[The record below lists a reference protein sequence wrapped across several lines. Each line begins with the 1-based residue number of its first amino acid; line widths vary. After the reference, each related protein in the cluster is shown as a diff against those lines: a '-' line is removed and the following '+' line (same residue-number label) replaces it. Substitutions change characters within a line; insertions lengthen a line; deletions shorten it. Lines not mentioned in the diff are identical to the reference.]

1 MVPLPLS
8 PTMASSSAAM
18 PKRMRPTR
26 TILLHV
32 ESIGKGLLELM
43 IDAGRLM
50 IGPESLGRAK
60 RTS

>member
-1 MVPLPLS
+1 
-8 PTMASSSAAM
+8 M